1 MAFPFSPLLI
11 PLLLL
16 HLTTASSPL
25 PHSLSPNFTASY
37 LELDNNSNYGA
48 FLATGPFSAAMTN
61 TSYLAVVHTA
71 SDAIVW
77 SASRSSLVPS
87 IDATIRLTATG
98 LYIED
103 HGGEF
108 VWSTP
113 PFSSPVSLLQLQ
125 EFGNLVLLDRFNRSL
140 WESFDYPT
148 DTILIGQRLH
158 VGQSLV
164 SAIAD
169 QNLSMGDYRF
179 TVTDDGGGDAVMT
192 WNGLTYWK
200 LSTDT
205 RAYKVSNLPASY
217 MVLNETGLFLF
228 GGNNSVVVIQLTLGV
243 SEFRIAKLDYNGRFS
258 IKNYDSSRRNSDTS
272 MSLEEFSGPVDECL
286 IPNICSKIGV
296 CSAMPV
302 PASSS
307 FRCSCP
313 LGFNFNNQTNEG
325 CLPVYDSLPSACNA
339 SGNGDSNVST
349 SYLKLEDGM
358 DYFLNDFSEPRVRGV
373 NLFRCEHLC
382 SLHCSCLGLFHD
394 NSSGSCYLLENL
406 LGSIIA
412 NSTTDRTGYIKALRV
427 STSAGPYGKNGSRRS
442 QPFPIAGLVLLPSSG
457 FLLIT
462 LVVVGVVWYRKRK
475 SGNSSLG
482 LEKEGIPGLP
492 VRFGFKELVAATEN
506 FRTKIGSG
514 GFGTV
519 FKGTLLDESAVAVK
533 KITSLGVEGKREFCT
548 EIATIGNIRHVNL
561 VRLKGFCTQGR
572 QRFLVYEYMN
582 KGSLD
587 RVLFGNGYVLE
598 WEERFKIALGT
609 ARGLAYLHSSCEQKI
624 IHCDVKP
631 ENILLDDNL
640 QVKTSDFGISK
651 LLSRE
656 QSGLFTTMRGTR
668 GYIAPDWL
676 SNSAITD
683 KSDVYSCGMVLLE
696 IVRGRKNWSLQ
707 IHNGNTENDQSPLEH
722 SIFFPLYAL
731 EMHKQRRYLELVDP
745 RLEGR
750 VTSEEEVEKL
760 VRVALCCVHQDP
772 TLRPSMVNVVGM
784 LEGRYPVGVP
794 RVESLRFL
802 PFFGPRRTAVPRI
815 EAHNVQNGLVLFSYM
830 SSQQLSGA
838 SPDCFPIRTIFS
850 LEFLLQS
857 RDHLVNGG
865 GKHLEAL
872 AYAALPRENSVKEK
886 GTQLVGK
893 RKRGKR
899 REQRRYLELA
909 DPRLEGRV
917 KSEEEVEKLVRVALY
932 MLRAH
937 QALRSSMANVVGMLE
952 GRYPVGVPQVESLSL
967 LLFFGK
973 RRTEVPRIEAHNVEN
988 GLVLF
993 PQANAS
999 SNCSSRGSCKS
1010 FSYMSSQHVSG
1021 PSYGMVLLEIVRGR
1035 KNWSL
1040 QRDNGNTENDQS
1052 SLEHSIFFPLY
1063 ALEMHKQRRYLEL
1076 VDPRVEGRVT
1086 SEEEV
1091 EKLVRAA
1098 LCCVHQDPTLRPS
1111 VANVVGM
1118 LEGRYPV
1125 GVPWVESLRFLPFFG
1140 QRRME
1145 VPRIEAHNVHNGLV
1159 LFSYTSSQ
1167 QVSGAR

>member
-1 MAFPFSPLLI
+1 MAFSFSPLLI
-11 PLLLL
+11 PLLLLLL

-37 LELDNNSNYGA
+37 FELDNNSNYDA
-48 FLATGPFSAAMTN
+48 FLATGPFSAAMTK

-71 SDAIVW
+71 SDTIVW
-77 SASRSSLVPS
+77 SASRSSLVPYIDVS
-87 IDATIRLTATG
+87 ICLTASG
-98 LYIED
+98 IYIED
-103 HGGEF
+103 KGGEF

-125 EFGNLVLLDRFNRSL
+125 ESGNLVLLDRFNRSL

-148 DTILIGQRLH
+148 DTILIGQRLP

-164 SAIAD
+164 SAISD
-169 QNLSMGDYRF
+169 QNLSMGDYWF
-179 TVTDDGGGDAVMT
+179 TVTEDGGGDAVMT
-192 WNGLTYWK
+192 WNGLTYWM

-205 RAYKVSNLPASY
+205 RVYKVSNLPASY

-228 GGNNSVVVIQLTLGV
+228 GGNSSVVVIQLTLNV
-243 SEFRIAKLDYNGRFS
+243 SEFRIAQLEYDGRFS
-258 IKNYDSSRRNSDTS
+258 IKTFNSSNWV
-272 MSLEEFSGPVDECL
+272 EEFGAPDDYCG
-286 IPNICSKIGV
+286 IPNICGTIGV
-296 CSAMPV
+296 CSGMP
-302 PASSS
+302 AH
-307 FRCSCP
+307 CSCP
-313 LGFNFNNQTNEG
+313 PGFHLNDQTSSV
-325 CLPVYDSLPSACNA
+325 CSPVDDSYSLPSACNA

-349 SYLKLEDGM
+349 SYLELGDGM
-358 DYFLNDFSEPRVRGV
+358 DYFLNNFSEPRVRGV
-373 NLFRCEHLC
+373 NLSGCEHLC
-382 SLHCSCLGLFHD
+382 SLNCSCLGLFHD

-412 NSTTDRTGYIKALRV
+412 NSTINRMGYIKALHA
-427 STSAGPYGKNGSRRS
+427 SFASDPYDDSRRNRL
-442 QPFPIAGLVLLPSSG
+442 FPIAGLVLLPSSG

-462 LVVVGVVWYRKRK
+462 LVVVGIVWYRKRK
-475 SGNSSLG
+475 SGNSSLE

-492 VRFGFKELVAATEN
+492 VRFGYKELVAATEN

-519 FKGTLLDESAVAVK
+519 YKGTLPDESDVAVK

-548 EIATIGNIRHVNL
+548 EIAIIGNIRHVHL

-640 QVKTSDFGISK
+640 QVKISDFGISK

-683 KSDVYSCGMVLLE
+683 KSDVYSYGMVLLE

-707 IHNGNTENDQSPLEH
+707 IHNGNTENEQSSLEH

-772 TLRPSMVNVVGM
+772 ALRPSMAKVVGM
-784 LEGRYPVGVP
+784 LESRYQVGVP
-794 RVESLRFL
+794 QVESLRFL
-802 PFFGPRRTAVPRI
+802 PFFGQRRTEVPRI

-830 SSQQLSGA
+830 SSQQ
-838 SPDCFPIRTIFS
+838 
-850 LEFLLQS
+850 
-857 RDHLVNGG
+857 
-865 GKHLEAL
+865 
-872 AYAALPRENSVKEK
+872 
-886 GTQLVGK
+886 
-893 RKRGKR
+893 
-899 REQRRYLELA
+899 
-909 DPRLEGRV
+909 
-917 KSEEEVEKLVRVALY
+917 
-932 MLRAH
+932 
-937 QALRSSMANVVGMLE
+937 
-952 GRYPVGVPQVESLSL
+952 
-967 LLFFGK
+967 
-973 RRTEVPRIEAHNVEN
+973 
-988 GLVLF
+988 
-993 PQANAS
+993 
-999 SNCSSRGSCKS
+999 
-1010 FSYMSSQHVSG
+1010 
-1021 PSYGMVLLEIVRGR
+1021 
-1035 KNWSL
+1035 
-1040 QRDNGNTENDQS
+1040 
-1052 SLEHSIFFPLY
+1052 
-1063 ALEMHKQRRYLEL
+1063 
-1076 VDPRVEGRVT
+1076 
-1086 SEEEV
+1086 
-1091 EKLVRAA
+1091 
-1098 LCCVHQDPTLRPS
+1098 
-1111 VANVVGM
+1111 
-1118 LEGRYPV
+1118 
-1125 GVPWVESLRFLPFFG
+1125 
-1140 QRRME
+1140 
-1145 VPRIEAHNVHNGLV
+1145 
-1159 LFSYTSSQ
+1159 
-1167 QVSGAR
+1167 VSGAR